1 MKIEWAAVTV
11 AVAVVGGVVGYLI
24 LEGEKMG
31 TLQEENRRQDFAIDR
46 LQTDKDRIV
55 KEVLRS
61 SEGLNVLGDRV
72 SRLEGRM
79 DAYHPRKVLVPP
91 ALSTDERGMR

>member
-11 AVAVVGGVVGYLI
+11 AIAVVGGVVSYLI

-31 TLQEENRRQDFAIDR
+31 ALQEQNQRQDWTLAR
-46 LQTDKDRIV
+46 MQENKNRIV
-55 KEVLRS
+55 KEVIKN
-61 SEGLNVLGDRV
+61 SESLSVLGDRV

-79 DAYHPRKVLVPP
+79 DAYHPRKVLALP